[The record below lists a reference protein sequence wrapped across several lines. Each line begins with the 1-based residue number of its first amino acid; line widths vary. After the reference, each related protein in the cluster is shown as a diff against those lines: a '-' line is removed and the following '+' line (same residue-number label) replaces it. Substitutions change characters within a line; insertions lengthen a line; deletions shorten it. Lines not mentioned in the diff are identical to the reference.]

1 MSRTSQK
8 EKQAK
13 LRIKTDEIIN
23 TLPSWAKDFFRD
35 MRIQNKS
42 EKTICQYAYDIEG
55 FINFIKSSA
64 GFKDK
69 DLNSLNVKDVL
80 DVLTREDLQEYIESI
95 SFYKNKNNEAFEY
108 SPEFVS
114 RKLSSLRSFYNFYFN
129 NEKITKNTPTLFKN
143 PKVPDKTIVDLD
155 DDEIQSLIDAIVKD
169 TDERGDKLEGVQKT
183 YHDKY
188 YKRDLTIFALLLG
201 TGMRVS
207 ELCGVDIQDIDEKNS
222 RIHIIRK
229 GGKESHVFFGVD
241 CQAIMDDY
249 IKTCRPLILGEND
262 CDALILS
269 SKGQRMTE
277 RSVENILDKY
287 VKMTNI
293 KKHVTPHTLRKT
305 HGTRLYEQTG
315 DIYVVASSLGHTS
328 VETTTRH
335 YVKCSE
341 EKTRSE
347 VVRLKFMSEK

>member
-1 MSRTSQK
+1 MSRTSQR

-13 LRIKTDEIIN
+13 LRIKSDEIIN

-35 MRIQNKS
+35 MRSQNKS
-42 EKTICQYAYDIEG
+42 EKSICQYAYDIEG
-55 FINFIKSSA
+55 FINFIKNSA

-80 DVLTREDLQEYIESI
+80 DCLTREDLQEYIESI
-95 SFYKNKNNEAFEY
+95 SFYKNKNNEAIEY

-129 NEKITKNTPTLFKN
+129 TEKITKNTPTLFKN

-155 DDEIQSLIDAIVKD
+155 DDEIEKLINVIVRD

-188 YKRDLTIFALLLG
+188 YKRDLAIFALLLG

-207 ELCGVDIQDIDEKNS
+207 ELCGIDIQDIDEKNS

-229 GGKESHVFFGVD
+229 GGKEAHVFFGVD
-241 CQAIMDDY
+241 CQTIMDDY
-249 IKTCRPLILGEND
+249 INNCRPSLLID
-262 CDALILS
+262 AMCDALILS
-269 SKGQRMTE
+269 SKGQRITE
-277 RSVENILDKY
+277 RSVENIIDKY
-287 VKMTNI
+287 VQMSGI
-293 KKHVTPHTLRKT
+293 KKHITPHTLRKT
-305 HGTRLYEQTG
+305 HGTKLYEQTG
-315 DIYVVASSLGHTS
+315 DIYLVASALGHSS
-328 VETTTRH
+328 VETTQKH

-341 EKTRSE
+341 DKTRSE
-347 VVRLKFMSEK
+347 VIKLKLF